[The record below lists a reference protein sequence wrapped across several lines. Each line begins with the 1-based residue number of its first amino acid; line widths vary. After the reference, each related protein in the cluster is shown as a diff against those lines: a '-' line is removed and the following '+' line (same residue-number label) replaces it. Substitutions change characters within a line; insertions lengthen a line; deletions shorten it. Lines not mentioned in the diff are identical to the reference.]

1 MNKKI
6 FAALASATMALSAT
20 GSLAVFA
27 EDFDVVTE
35 ADGNN
40 GVVSGV
46 VIPNSGI
53 VINEENFPD
62 KAFRQDILNGK
73 VVTGTTYQYG
83 DKISKKEAE
92 SVKTLT
98 IGDGVANTAGIEYFT
113 NLETVATA
121 NASAN
126 ALETVD
132 LSKNVKLEIID
143 FLNVPELTTLSVPAT
158 KVLQNV
164 KIVGGQADTTASN
177 GLTGP
182 FGTGGAYLPTGSYD
196 AETLAPKAYA
206 PIFNLDLSANKGLE
220 SVTVVATNIANID
233 LSNNIYLENV
243 NVAGNKI
250 NTLDLTNNDALT
262 TLVCASNQLYSLD
275 LPETDQLTT
284 LAASNNILQSIDL
297 SSARGLR
304 KLFLQ
309 HNELRS
315 LDLSAQ
321 TNLHNL
327 NVAYNHIGALDVS
340 ATNVKSGIE
349 EVSPQI
355 VYVDS
360 AYDAVNLTDSFA
372 DLDKDEVRQ
381 VYKDTWDK
389 KAGQLTISND
399 GPTNGKTDWTQ
410 YFYDVN
416 GQGKMQVYVMKEAVL
431 NRLYNPNSGEHFYT
445 RDLEE
450 KDALVKLGWQ
460 DEGIGWTAPT
470 KSNTPVYRLY
480 NPNAGDHHYTKRST
494 ERDVLV
500 SVGWKYEGVGWYSYD
515 SNIVIPQVNKTIHT
529 VDVVREYNPNA
540 KAAGA
545 HNYTVNR
552 AENDFLV
559 SIGWLDEGVAWQA
572 MK

>member
-46 VIPNSGI
+46 VIPNNGI

-62 KAFRQDILNGK
+62 KAFRQDILDGS
-73 VVTGTTYQYG
+73 VTGTSHDYG
-83 DKISKKEAE
+83 DKIGKEEAE
-92 SVKTLT
+92 DVKTLT
-98 IGDGVANTAGIEYFT
+98 ISDGVVNTAGIEYFT
-113 NLETVATA
+113 NLETVSTA
-121 NASAN
+121 NTSAN

-132 LSKNVKLEIID
+132 LSKNVKLETIN

-158 KVLQNV
+158 KGLQNV
-164 KIVGGQADTTASN
+164 TIVGGAADVDAN
-177 GLTGP
+177 DAFTGP
-182 FGTGGAYLPTGSYD
+182 FGTGVAYLPTGSYD
-196 AETLAPKAYA
+196 PETLAPNAYA

-262 TLVCASNQLYSLD
+262 TLICASNQLYSLD
-275 LPETDQLTT
+275 LPETDQLTS

-297 SSARGLR
+297 SSARGLYN
-304 KLFLQ
+304 LFLQ
-309 HNELRS
+309 HNELRA

-321 TNLHNL
+321 TSLRNL

-340 ATNVKSGIE
+340 DTDVKLGIE
-349 EVSPQI
+349 KVSPQV

-372 DLDKDEVRQ
+372 DLDKDEVQQ
-381 VYKDTWDK
+381 VYNNTWDK
-389 KAGQLTISND
+389 KAGQLTISNTVD
-399 GPTNGKTDWTQ
+399 NTTDWTQ
-410 YFYDVN
+410 YLYDVN
-416 GQGKMQVYVMKEAVL
+416 GQGNMQVYVMKEAVL
-431 NRLYNPNSGEHFYT
+431 NRLYNPNSGVHFYT
-445 RDLEE
+445 RDLDE
-450 KDALVKLGWQ
+450 KAALVKLGWQ

-515 SNIVIPQVNKTIHT
+515 SDIVIPQTTKKIHT

-559 SIGWLDEGVAWQA
+559 SVGWLDEGVAWQA